1 MTRILVL
8 GATGMLGNA
17 AFHVFSANAGME
29 VWGTLRQRQGLR
41 HFRDD
46 QRARLLTGIDVLE
59 HDPLVD
65 AMRRVRPDVVVN
77 CVGVVKQLASSKDP
91 LIVIPTNALLP
102 HRLARICELAHAR
115 LIHISTDCVFSGNKG
130 NYRESDPP
138 DTIDLYGQ
146 SKLIGEVRDQ
156 EHVLTIR
163 SSIIG
168 HELESRNGLIEW
180 FLAQKRTVPGYANA
194 IFSGLPAVEL
204 ARVIRDI
211 VLPHRELNGLY
222 HVSAAPIAKQKLL
235 HLVAEIYG
243 KEIDITRD
251 DSVVIDRSLNADRF
265 FAATGY
271 VAPEWPELI
280 RAMQVSRSNLQ
291 GT

>member
-1 MTRILVL
+1 
-8 GATGMLGNA
+8 MLGNA
-17 AFHVFSANAGME
+17 AFQVFRADARIE

-41 HFRDD
+41 HFGEF

-59 HDPLVD
+59 HDALVD
-65 AMRRVRPDVVVN
+65 AVRRVKPDVVVN

-91 LIVIPTNALLP
+91 LVVLPTNAMLP
-102 HRLARICELAHAR
+102 HRLARICEIANAR
-115 LIHISTDCVFSGNKG
+115 LVHISTDCVFSGAKG

-138 DTIDLYGQ
+138 DTMDLYGQ

-180 FLAQKRTVPGYANA
+180 FLAQEGTVPGYVRA

-211 VLPHRELNGLY
+211 VLPSRELNGLY
-222 HVSAAPIAKQKLL
+222 HVSGPPIAKQKLL
-235 HLVAEIYG
+235 HLVAEIYD
-243 KEIDITRD
+243 KKIHIERD

-265 FAATGY
+265 SAATGY

-280 RAMQVSRSNLQ
+280 RAMHASRNNLQ